1 MYDTSTVTCVI
12 MTVTVMAIPLSN
24 TTVTSWQHLEH
35 GGDPYSNVTVA
46 MTSTLTVIIALTMTI
61 AITEPLLLIQL
72 HVSVNIMLLF
82 SRLILLCCSCAASRN
97 STGTLPTT
105 APTTARSKK
114 RQGGPLNRFIRQLRK
129 LNKHNS
135 NSNSTCEELKGCQ
148 RICVGQNEQLTNV
161 SDCSTF
167 KIHCTSRKLFRRS
180 TKNKSQKAK
189 NKKP

>member
-1 MYDTSTVTCVI
+1 M
-12 MTVTVMAIPLSN
+12 
-24 TTVTSWQHLEH
+24 W
-35 GGDPYSNVTVA
+35 
-46 MTSTLTVIIALTMTI
+46 
-61 AITEPLLLIQL
+61 PLLSRDHGRDLDIYRDHSFDYDYSHNGAFVALIQL
-72 HVSVNIMLLF
+72 YVSVSIMLLF
-82 SRLILLCCSCAASRN
+82 SRLILLCCSSTASRN

-114 RQGGPLNRFIRQLRK
+114 RQGGPLNKFIRQLRK
-129 LNKHNS
+129 LNKHNP

-180 TKNKSQKAK
+180 TKSKIQKAK